1 LSGPVTI
8 EITFGFP
15 DSKRRDVDSLKKP
28 ILSALARFGVI
39 ENDSAKIVRDLQLHI
54 GVGFIGTRIEVA
66 PHPIF
71 AYRVGECVRTAKGVG
86 RISGIER
93 HEIKGVQVEL
103 LVIQLPNARLLVP
116 RDRVEDL
123 RPLASSTTIA
133 NALAA
138 LGTKP
143 RSLRKSWLAAAP
155 VYRRRLQSGDP
166 VVVATVVRDLYGSLP
181 GTEATTFFENAL
193 KDLAGE
199 VAAVEEIT
207 TAEATYKI
215 QSALGRPPFAR
226 PGKAS

>member
-1 LSGPVTI
+1 VTI

-15 DSKRRDVDSLKKP
+15 DARRRDIESLKKP
-28 ILSALARFGVI
+28 ILKALAKFKVI
-39 ENDSAKIVRDLQLHI
+39 ENDSAEIVRDLQLHI
-54 GVGFIGTRIEVA
+54 GAGFVGARIEVA
-66 PHPIF
+66 PYLVCAF
-71 AYRVGECVRTAKGVG
+71 KVGECVRTAQGVG

-93 HEIKGVQVEL
+93 REIKGVQVEL

-133 NALAA
+133 NALAV

-143 RSLRKSWLAAAP
+143 RSLRGSWLAAAP

-181 GTEATTFFENAL
+181 GTEATYFFENAL

-199 VAAVEEIT
+199 VAAVEQIT
-207 TAEATYKI
+207 IAEATYKI

-226 PGKAS
+226 PGKH